1 MADQPVIAV
10 AVSHAQTALVTAVL
24 RWLALTLLSLWTVIG
39 ACFVQAAER
48 VVSLAPSLT
57 EMMADLGAGEQ
68 LVGRLED
75 GRTDLPLR
83 EVPVLGLAGRLDME
97 RLLAAEPDWV
107 LYWPGSIDSRQL
119 RQLEQQGIRVFH
131 AAARTLPEMIDQYRQ
146 LGRVLGVEERAE
158 SLTDELEER
167 LQTLRETY
175 AERQQLRVFYQL
187 WDKPMYTLG
196 GSQIVSDALSYCGA
210 TNIFSDLELPAP
222 QVNLEMV
229 LARQPDLVLLTRS
242 ELQDSWPQGL
252 RLPALE
258 VPDDGL
264 DRPSA
269 QMLTALELLCEAL
282 DSFR

>member
-1 MADQPVIAV
+1 MAVP
-10 AVSHAQTALVTAVL
+10 HAQTALVTAVL

-75 GRTDLPLR
+75 GRSDLPLR

-158 SLTDELEER
+158 SLADELEER
-167 LQTLRETY
+167 LQKLHETY

-229 LARQPDLVLLTRS
+229 LARQPGLVLLTRS